1 MNVHR
6 LIGLGRPVTPILLN
20 PGCVEE
26 VPRSDRLLNRDDIAW
41 VWIGFDHDF
50 NSFAKSGELVPYIP
64 YPAQRFELQEVF
76 VAPPEGDETLAR
88 FLDPK

>member
-6 LIGLGRPVTPILLN
+6 LIRLGRPVPSVLLD
-20 PGCVEE
+20 PGCIEE
-26 VPRSDRLLNRDDIAW
+26 VSGSDRLLNRDDVAR

-50 NSFAKSGELVPYIP
+50 DSFAKSGELVAYIA

-76 VAPPEGDETLAR
+76 VAPPEKNFILGHI
-88 FLDPK
+88 PHS